1 MISLG
6 KEGDREAA
14 AAAEHERDEQD
25 EHEDDTPEEEIA
37 TPRDAISYA
46 RRLQQAAQE
55 ERLQLLPDALTYEEL
70 DYLDRCICDLKFA
83 IMDDAAA
90 NDDDWGASSA
100 PERVWWLNAY
110 RCRLLLAANIS
121 VHQWD
126 TWIPRAI
133 DCCKKRA
140 VKKSSALV
148 LRRICA
154 DEHNSFTPCRKS

>member
-14 AAAEHERDEQD
+14 AVAEHERDEHERDEQEQD
-25 EHEDDTPEEEIA
+25 EQERDEQERDEQERDEQEEDTPEEEIA

-133 DCCKKRA
+133 VAKNA
-140 VKKSSALV
+140 
-148 LRRICA
+148 
-154 DEHNSFTPCRKS
+154 P